1 MRPHLSAFTTAVV
14 CRPRSSPGWFECLA
28 VGVCLPVGQRRSAGR
43 CVVRE
48 RGRGPPQCP
57 ANVWGRACET
67 RVNEWR
73 VEGRVI
79 GARSCLKI
87 CTRSRLPC
95 TSARRHAQLCG
106 QDSQLVLSSL
116 AALRTPNNTMNLAGC
131 VTTGAQHAAA
141 AITTRAHRTA
151 SQAPWRRP
159 TANTCR
165 ISDAIADTCT
175 ATTAGSVHT
184 ATVRYQDKPPHT
196 QRHGAGSA

>member
-1 MRPHLSAFTTAVV
+1 MRPCATLPVPQNYIICKNATGPHCPVISRCRGRGAGPFHASALERVHYRSS

-106 QDSQLVLSSL
+106 QDSQLVLSSSRGFLLSLCRL
-116 AALRTPNNTMNLAGC
+116 AVN
-131 VTTGAQHAAA
+131 
-141 AITTRAHRTA
+141 
-151 SQAPWRRP
+151 
-159 TANTCR
+159 CR
-165 ISDAIADTCT
+165 DLLL
-175 ATTAGSVHT
+175 VL
-184 ATVRYQDKPPHT
+184 
-196 QRHGAGSA
+196 